1 MGEVGLWRVRG
12 FPTHRSP
19 LAILDE
25 IAAQH
30 AERAKVLQTIR
41 GLL

>member
-1 MGEVGLWRVRG
+1 MGEIGLWRVRG

-19 LAILDE
+19 LTILDE
-25 IAAQH
+25 IAALD
-30 AERAKVLQTIR
+30 AESAKVLRTIR